1 MTLPPAPAASRICW
15 RTSRKMSNPDIAS
28 KDVAER
34 IRAGRNFLI
43 TSHRNPDG
51 DALGSGLAL
60 QRLIRQMG
68 KSARMQVRDGFTP
81 SLHNIPGAKDVAVT
95 DALPSDYPN
104 AYDAVFTMECPEVE
118 RTGYPVL
125 PGPVVNIDHHLGNT
139 MYGEINYLDLEA
151 PSVGEMVMQL
161 NRNFL
166 RLPLDAE
173 TATAFYVSLASDTG
187 FFRYHNTTLRAF
199 QAAEE
204 LVRAGAVPG
213 DISLWIN
220 ESNSRGSIKL
230 LGLCLSTL
238 QVTPDGK
245 IATIELPK
253 HFFADAGATPEDTE
267 GIVNYGRSI
276 DGVVVSA
283 LLKEVDDKSTRV
295 SMRAKPG
302 IDVQAVASMF
312 GGGGHKAASGCTMPF
327 ALAEAKKKLISILDG
342 VVNS

>member
-1 MTLPPAPAASRICW
+1 MTNPENAARE
-15 RTSRKMSNPDIAS
+15 
-28 KDVAER
+28 VAER
-34 IRAGRNFLI
+34 VRSGRNFLI

-51 DALGSGLAL
+51 DALGSGLGL
-60 QRLIRQMG
+60 QRLIRRLG
-68 KSARMQVRDGFTP
+68 KTAAMQVRDGFNRA
-81 SLHNIPGAKDVAVT
+81 LYNIPGANEVAIT
-95 DALPSDYPN
+95 DTLPPDYPSDY
-104 AYDAVFTMECPEVE
+104 DAIFTMECPEVE

-161 NRNFL
+161 NRNHL

-199 QAAEE
+199 EAAEE

-238 QVTPDGK
+238 EVSPDGK

-283 LLKEVDDKSTRV
+283 LLKEADDKSTRV
-295 SMRAKPG
+295 SLRAKPG

-327 ALAEAKKKLISILDG
+327 GLAEAKKKLIGILEEI
-342 VVNS
+342 V

>member
-1 MTLPPAPAASRICW
+1 MT
-15 RTSRKMSNPDIAS
+15 NPDNAA
-28 KDVAER
+28 KEVADR
-34 IRAGRNFLI
+34 IRGGRNFLI

-51 DALGSGLAL
+51 DALGSGLGL
-60 QRLIRQMG
+60 QRLIRRLG
-68 KSARMQVRDGFTP
+68 KTAAMQVRDGFNRA
-81 SLHNIPGAKDVAVT
+81 LYNIPGANEVAIT
-95 DALPSDYPN
+95 DTLPPDYPKH
-104 AYDAVFTMECPEVE
+104 YDAIFTMECPEVE

-161 NRNFL
+161 NRNHL
-166 RLPLDAE
+166 RLPMDAE

-199 QAAEE
+199 EAAEE

-238 QVTPDGK
+238 EVTPDGK
-245 IATIELPK
+245 IATAELPK

-276 DGVVVSA
+276 DGVLVSA

-302 IDVQAVASMF
+302 VDVQAVASMF

-327 ALAEAKKKLISILDG
+327 ALAEAKKKLIAILEEI
-342 VVNS
+342 V